1 MKRST
6 LSLAACVVGGG
17 VLAAAGGA
25 GAQVG
30 SQISEG
36 VHSTGRAGMDTLGQ
50 TYNGI
55 GSVASTP
62 FRDFGMVHTKLP
74 PPLDR
79 ARMHPYG
86 VRGLTSCE
94 AVLHEVSELDLVLGP
109 DIDTPD
115 IEKHRNMYNN
125 AADLAGSA
133 AVDAMRSA
141 VNHFIPMRDTI
152 RKLTGAEREQNKLE
166 KAILSGKVRRGFLKS
181 YGMQHNCAWP
191 AAPSGFTPAPGGPV
205 WTAMTVQVAPP
216 PAPHDAGGHRRRAAE
231 RVAGGRRHP
240 SRRPGLHIRRRS
252 RRDRGDDPGRTD
264 GEGRQRFA
272 RASATQLV
280 AGGAGRHRD
289 PGRRMA
295 DRADGRL
302 DRCGARRLQPQLSVS
317 PARRPAAGRG
327 SRRGTPRTRRPRS
340 PRESRR

>member
-205 WTAMTVQVAPP
+205 WTAVTVQVAPP
-216 PAPHDAGGHRRRAAE
+216 PAPMTPAVIAAVLPSASPAGVDTRAVVLASTSG
-231 RVAGGRRHP
+231 AA
-240 SRRPGLHIRRRS
+240 PGATAATTLAVRNVKV
-252 RRDRGDDPGRTD
+252 
-264 GEGRQRFA
+264 
-272 RASATQLV
+272 ASA
-280 AGGAGRHRD
+280 
-289 PGRRMA
+289 
-295 DRADGRL
+295 
-302 DRCGARRLQPQLSVS
+302 S
-317 PARRPAAGRG
+317 PARPPRSLSPGAPVATETQAGAWRIGPTAASTAAAPAAY
-327 SRRGTPRTRRPRS
+327 SHN
-340 PRESRR
+340 

>member
-1 MKRST
+1 MKRSG
-6 LSLAACVVGGG
+6 LSLAACIVGCSL
-17 VLAAAGGA
+17 VTAGGA

-30 SQISEG
+30 AQIGEG
-36 VHSTGRAGMDTLGQ
+36 FHSTGRAGMDTLGQ

-62 FRDFGMVHTKLP
+62 FRDFGVVRTKLP

-86 VRGLTSCE
+86 VRGLNSCE
-94 AVLHEVSELDLVLGP
+94 AVLHEVAELDLVLGP

-152 RKLTGAEREQNKLE
+152 RKLTGAEREQKRME
-166 KAILSGKVRRGFLKS
+166 KAMLSGKVRRGFLKS

-191 AAPSGFTPAPGGPV
+191 AAPAGFTPAPGGPV
-205 WTAMTVQVAPP
+205 WTVVTAPVAPP
-216 PAPHDAGGHRRRAAE
+216 PVPMTPAVIAAVLPGASPLGADNPSVVLASSPGAAPLAAASAAQG
-231 RVAGGRRHP
+231 VKV
-240 SRRPGLHIRRRS
+240 
-252 RRDRGDDPGRTD
+252 
-264 GEGRQRFA
+264 
-272 RASATQLV
+272 ASATPSRASRSLAPGAPV
-280 AGGAGRHRD
+280 ATETQAGAWRIG
-289 PGRRMA
+289 PT
-295 DRADGRL
+295 
-302 DRCGARRLQPQLSVS
+302 
-317 PARRPAAGRG
+317 PASAATAPAAY
-327 SRRGTPRTRRPRS
+327 SHN
-340 PRESRR
+340 